1 MEPSGAYRHAH
12 YSDGPFFHPMDAIRH
27 NRDISGAW
35 TMFIPDKSEG
45 FTQAGVERLNDSIRT
60 YVWAILGVQAQTR
73 SNILKAGT
81 GFDAQKQF
89 LANVED
95 AIASPVDIPSSIAR
109 YQKTLQYASTPL
121 DYVFGLGLYLAPSDM
136 TLHPGNVQGY
146 NNEIVIAG
154 SEAAIGH
161 NPGIN
166 EPEQIG
172 KTVGDKSFD
181 GKIAAPAGTDHMGPP
196 SGKPAADVAE
206 QRGHAADVA
215 EQRGREQHASGRAA
229 ATSHED
235 EKNGSHSRR
244 GRGVGLVALWL
255 ESRKPVPCGYEKK
268 RPYAD
273 DQGPHVISEPSRG
286 LP

>member
-35 TMFIPDKSEG
+35 TMFIPDKSEA

-60 YVWAILGVQAQTR
+60 YVWAILGAQAQTR

-121 DYVFGLGLYLAPSDM
+121 DRLRDRALPRPERHDPPPGQCPGL
-136 TLHPGNVQGY
+136 Q
-146 NNEIVIAG
+146 
-154 SEAAIGH
+154 
-161 NPGIN
+161 
-166 EPEQIG
+166 
-172 KTVGDKSFD
+172 
-181 GKIAAPAGTDHMGPP
+181 
-196 SGKPAADVAE
+196 
-206 QRGHAADVA
+206 QRN
-215 EQRGREQHASGRAA
+215 RNR
-229 ATSHED
+229 
-235 EKNGSHSRR
+235 
-244 GRGVGLVALWL
+244 W
-255 ESRKPVPCGYEKK
+255 
-268 RPYAD
+268 
-273 DQGPHVISEPSRG
+273 I
-286 LP
+286 

>member
-27 NRDISGAW
+27 NRYISGAW
-35 TMFIPDKSEG
+35 TMFIPEKSEG
-45 FTQAGVERLNDSIRT
+45 FTQAGVECLNDSIRT
-60 YVWAILGVQAQTR
+60 YVWAILGAQAQTR

-121 DYVFGLGLYLAPSDM
+121 DFIFGLGLYLAPSDM
-136 TLHPGNVQGY
+136 ALHPGY
-146 NNEIVIAG
+146 NNEFVIAG

-166 EPEQIG
+166 ESEQIG
-172 KTVGDKSFD
+172 KTTDDKSFE
-181 GKIAAPAGTDHMGPP
+181 GKIAAPAGTDHKGPP
-196 SGKPAADVAE
+196 SGRPAGSLPTPATVAP
-206 QRGHAADVA
+206 Q
-215 EQRGREQHASGRAA
+215 
-229 ATSHED
+229 
-235 EKNGSHSRR
+235 
-244 GRGVGLVALWL
+244 
-255 ESRKPVPCGYEKK
+255 
-268 RPYAD
+268 
-273 DQGPHVISEPSRG
+273 
-286 LP
+286 

>member
-1 MEPSGAYRHAH
+1 
-12 YSDGPFFHPMDAIRH
+12 MDAIRH

-60 YVWAILGVQAQTR
+60 YVWAILGAKAQTR

-81 GFDAQKQF
+81 GFDVQKQF

-95 AIASPVDIPSSIAR
+95 AIASPVDIPSSAC

-166 EPEQIG
+166 ESEQIG
-172 KTVGDKSFD
+172 KTTDDKSFE
-181 GKIAAPAGTDHMGPP
+181 GKIAAPAGTDQKGPP
-196 SGKPAADVAE
+196 SGRPA
-206 QRGHAADVA
+206 GHLR
-215 EQRGREQHASGRAA
+215 QPLL
-229 ATSHED
+229 
-235 EKNGSHSRR
+235 RR
-244 GRGVGLVALWL
+244 NNTRLPRLRQA
-255 ESRKPVPCGYEKK
+255 KKK
-268 RPYAD
+268 RKRL
-273 DQGPHVISEPSRG
+273 S
-286 LP
+286 